1 MNYVSGK
8 QKTWIKCLHLGDFF
22 YNTTFHMSIGMS
34 PFKSLYGY
42 DASTFIEHITLEV
55 HLGTHVFCILVCV
68 GVHSIN
74 NIKKCKEILDS

>member
-1 MNYVSGK
+1 
-8 QKTWIKCLHLGDFF
+8 
-22 YNTTFHMSIGMS
+22 MSIDKS

-42 DASTFIEHITLEV
+42 DASTFIEHITLGV
-55 HLGTHVFCILVCV
+55 HLGIHVFCIIVCV